1 MKRIILALTA
11 LVLSV
16 SMLSAQDLQSATDTY
31 NNGAAALSS
40 GDKAA
45 ALTNFQSALKM
56 AEALGADG
64 ADLLANC
71 KAAIPA
77 VILSIGKELYNN
89 KNFDDALAKIQE
101 AAKVAQEYGNEDVAK
116 EATDLIPQIAITK
129 DMDAANDA
137 FAAKDMAAAAEGYKK
152 VIAADSTNSAASL
165 RLIQCLANLD
175 DLDAAKKILPLAKN
189 NGQGE
194 NAAKVIGTTYL
205 KKAAA
210 ALKDNQLADAVE
222 FAEQVNEYT
231 ENAQA
236 FLVAGQASQKL
247 NKGAQA
253 IKNFEKYLEAAPTA
267 SNANAISFTVAAL
280 YQQAGNKAKAKEYY
294 QKVVSDPK
302 FGASAKQQIDA
313 LSK

>member
-101 AAKVAQEYGNEDVAK
+101 AAKVAQEYGVEDVAK
-116 EATDLIPQIAITK
+116 EALELVPQIALTK

-152 VIAADSTNSAASL
+152 VLAADSTNAAASL
-165 RLIQCLANLD
+165 RLIQCLANVD
-175 DLDAAKKILPLAKN
+175 DLDGAKKILPLAKN

-210 ALKDNQLADAVE
+210 ALKANKLADAVE
-222 FAEQVNEYT
+222 FAEQVNEFT
-231 ENAQA
+231 ENPQA

-267 SNANAISFTVAAL
+267 SNANAIAFTVAAL
-280 YQQAGNKAKAKEYY
+280 YQQAGNKAKAKEFY